1 MRTLVLALV
10 SVAVIGQAALGQG
23 TENAWVKAP
32 PAVLQKATADT
43 IEVPLNVLDGLTVS
57 EPNIVVPEGA
67 PKVGGAALKMLV
79 SKTGTVEEA
88 VASSGDATLRKAAE
102 DGVMSWKY
110 RPYVLNG
117 EPREFQVTILIQF
130 REGVSRRVTAPPSV
144 PAPNFGPLWQKT
156 MADTIAVPP
165 NVLQGLAVSEPD
177 IVAPEGAPQAGIV
190 SLRMLVSKTGDVKVC
205 EVVQGDGALRQVASR
220 GVMRWKYRPYLVN
233 DEPQEFQS
241 SIMIRFVG
249 GVGTIVTAP
258 PKSTPYAAGAV
269 RSGESIGQTP
279 PTAAPNP
286 K

>member
-10 SVAVIGQAALGQG
+10 SVAVMGQAALGQG

-32 PAVLQKATADT
+32 PAVLQKATTDT

-110 RPYVLNG
+110 RPYVVNG

-130 REGVSRRVTAPPSV
+130 REGVSRRVTAPPSG
-144 PAPNFGPLWQKT
+144 PMPNLGPLLQKA

-165 NVLQGLAVSEPD
+165 NVLQGLATSEPE
-177 IVAPEGAPQAGIV
+177 IIAPEGVPQAGLV
-190 SLRMLVSKTGDVKVC
+190 SMKLLVSKTGDV
-205 EVVQGDGALRQVASR
+205 EEIVVLQGESALRPVAAH
-220 GVMRWKYRPYLVN
+220 GVMGWKYRPYLVN
-233 DEPQEFQS
+233 GDPQKFQS
-241 SIMIRFVG
+241 SILIRFVA
-249 GVGTIVTAP
+249 GVGTRVPVP
-258 PKSTPYAAGAV
+258 PTGMAGV
-269 RSGESIGQTP
+269 GIGTGETKGATP
-279 PTAAPNP
+279 PTTAPNP
-286 K
+286 